1 MANPT
6 TTRVSDRRNTYTGY
20 SIGCAAVWAVI
31 LAVGQRRLDPKTRNT
46 LWLACGGWWSGWT
59 SATIARISY
68 PPPKQLKPGTGEKAW
83 HLLDTADRNRAD
95 QRHPVARQWQATGER
110 APVDAASYKRR
121 DRATRVRTPLI
132 GQRKHAGAEGATAT
146 LNNMPAAVPCYVY
159 LRGDP
164 DAIHCNE
171 APDEVLRR
179 IEEAAPDEF
188 VHLAMTAYAHD
199 DAIRTGYARAGDVV
213 AILPMHPRQLEA
225 SLDDPPSWY
234 HR

>member
-1 MANPT
+1 MPL
-6 TTRVSDRRNTYTGY
+6 VS
-20 SIGCAAVWAVI
+20 
-31 LAVGQRRLDPKTRNT
+31 
-46 LWLACGGWWSGWT
+46 
-59 SATIARISY
+59 
-68 PPPKQLKPGTGEKAW
+68 
-83 HLLDTADRNRAD
+83 ADDSNRP
-95 QRHPVARQWQATGER
+95 RFG
-110 APVDAASYKRR
+110 
-121 DRATRVRTPLI
+121 
-132 GQRKHAGAEGATAT
+132 AGALGAPAT

-179 IEEAAPDEF
+179 IEGAAPEEF
-188 VHLAMTAYAHD
+188 VHLATTAYAHD

>member
-1 MANPT
+1 
-6 TTRVSDRRNTYTGY
+6 
-20 SIGCAAVWAVI
+20 
-31 LAVGQRRLDPKTRNT
+31 
-46 LWLACGGWWSGWT
+46 
-59 SATIARISY
+59 
-68 PPPKQLKPGTGEKAW
+68 
-83 HLLDTADRNRAD
+83 
-95 QRHPVARQWQATGER
+95 
-110 APVDAASYKRR
+110 
-121 DRATRVRTPLI
+121 LI

-179 IEEAAPDEF
+179 IEEAAPEEF